1 MQGQPGWLLPQIAAA
16 GGDEQEREKPVE
28 SEVTPVSGWELRG
41 EEGNKNGK
49 QDPARLREGP
59 CQVA

>member
-1 MQGQPGWLLPQIAAA
+1 MQDIRFLPQIAAA
-16 GGDEQEREKPVE
+16 GGNEQEREKPVE
-28 SEVTPVSGWELRG
+28 SEVNAASGWELPG
-41 EEGNKNGK
+41 KEGDKNGK